1 MWWLPLI
8 MFTSPTFPFI
18 LYLCIGLSEAA
29 PRIISND
36 AFSIIRN
43 NREVSDTV
51 LGRLDRNDRTYP
63 SDANSARFA
72 FSGLT
77 PGPTIFSSSS
87 SAHVARTTVTTVEP
101 PTTDPTTPAVS
112 VTPLVGYLPGVYDRQ
127 ISDRRSA
134 DSVPSLAPQ
143 SKTLQKSQESSNR
156 SPLLPGSE
164 NFQEPVCN
172 CSGEGVQDPD
182 DCDPSTGQCLC
193 LPGYMGLQCEDCE
206 EAHFTNGTSGCL
218 PCGCDTFGALSELCD
233 R

>member
-36 AFSIIRN
+36 AFSIMRN
-43 NREVSDTV
+43 NRGVSDTDLV
-51 LGRLDRNDRTYP
+51 RLNNNDRTY
-63 SDANSARFA
+63 SSAENSARFA

-77 PGPTIFSSSS
+77 PAPTILSPGSSSS
-87 SAHVARTTVTTVEP
+87 HVARTTVTTVEP

-134 DSVPSLAPQ
+134 ESVASFAPQ
-143 SKTLQKSQESSNR
+143 SKPLQKSQDSSNR
-156 SPLLPGSE
+156 SPLLPASQ
-164 NFQEPVCN
+164 NFQ
-172 CSGEGVQDPD
+172 GECH
-182 DCDPSTGQCLC
+182 CDSFPSTNVFVL
-193 LPGYMGLQCEDCE
+193 
-206 EAHFTNGTSGCL
+206 
-218 PCGCDTFGALSELCD
+218 
-233 R
+233 